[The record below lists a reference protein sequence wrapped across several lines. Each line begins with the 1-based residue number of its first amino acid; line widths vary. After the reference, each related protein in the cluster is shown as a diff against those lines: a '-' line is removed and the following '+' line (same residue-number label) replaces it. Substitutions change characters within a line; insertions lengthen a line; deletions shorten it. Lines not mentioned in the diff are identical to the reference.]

1 MTGADCARA
10 SSTCCV
16 MSPIL
21 ERGSAP
27 VLRTFSATL
36 FANTM
41 MCCDHVVAGKTMNR
55 QQIGHNRGVLSTL
68 SFMSQVSN
76 NYTPN
81 IPLLG

>member
-1 MTGADCARA
+1 MTGADCARV
-10 SSTCCV
+10 SSTCRV

-21 ERGSAP
+21 ERGSVP
-27 VLRTFSATL
+27 DLRTFSATL

-41 MCCDHVVAGKTMNR
+41 MCCDHVVAGNTMNR

-76 NYTPN
+76 SSTPN
-81 IPLLG
+81 SPFLG